1 MLMITIQGF
10 AIQRRTNHTSVISEG
25 RRRINDSQAVTS
37 SLFQKLQ
44 QWLYPHVSIA
54 GSDADAVNRP
64 PLRTHPART
73 IGTSTP

>member
-25 RRRINDSQAVTS
+25 RRWINDSQAVTS

-44 QWLYPHVSIA
+44 
-54 GSDADAVNRP
+54 
-64 PLRTHPART
+64 
-73 IGTSTP
+73 